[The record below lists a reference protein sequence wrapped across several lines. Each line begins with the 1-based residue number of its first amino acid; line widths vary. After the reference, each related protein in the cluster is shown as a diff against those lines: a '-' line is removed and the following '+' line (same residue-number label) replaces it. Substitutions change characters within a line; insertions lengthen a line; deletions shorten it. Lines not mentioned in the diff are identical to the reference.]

1 MAGMLK
7 LERCEI
13 CQGAG
18 RIRGIFHRMECAG
31 CNGGG
36 FVTPEGKPLE
46 YPALVEQLR
55 LRLAR
60 SGNERRMMQA
70 ALERAGLWP
79 LAGPGDD
86 YVGRNNRRGVGGGNM
101 TGD

>member
-1 MAGMLK
+1 MAGMRK

-13 CQGAG
+13 CQGRG
-18 RIRGIFHRMECAG
+18 RIKGVFHVLECAG

-36 FVTPEGKPLE
+36 LVAPDGQPLAYPE
-46 YPALVEQLR
+46 LVEQLR
-55 LRLAR
+55 MRLAL
-60 SGNERRMMQA
+60 SGRQRRQNQQ

-79 LAGPGDD
+79 LNGPADD
-86 YVGRNNRRGVGGGNM
+86 YIGNNRRGPGGAHR

>member
-1 MAGMLK
+1 MVALQK

-13 CQGAG
+13 CQGG
-18 RIRGIFHRMECAG
+18 GVIKGIFHRMECAG

-36 FVTPEGKPLE
+36 FVTPDGQPLD
-46 YPALVEQLR
+46 YPALVQQLR
-55 LRLAR
+55 MRLAR

-70 ALERAGLWP
+70 ALEKAGLWP
-79 LAGPGDD
+79 LVGPAGD
-86 YVGRNNRRGVGGGNM
+86 YMGSINRRGNGGGNW

>member
-1 MAGMLK
+1 MFAMQK

-13 CQGAG
+13 CMGKG
-18 RIRGIFHRMECAG
+18 SFLGVFHRMECAG

-36 FVTPEGKPLE
+36 FVTPDGQPLE
-46 YPALVEQLR
+46 YPALVQQLR
-55 LRLAR
+55 LRLAM
-60 SGNERRMMQA
+60 SGSERRMMQA
-70 ALERAGLWP
+70 ALEKAGLWP

-86 YVGRNNRRGVGGGNM
+86 YAGRNNRRGAGGSHY